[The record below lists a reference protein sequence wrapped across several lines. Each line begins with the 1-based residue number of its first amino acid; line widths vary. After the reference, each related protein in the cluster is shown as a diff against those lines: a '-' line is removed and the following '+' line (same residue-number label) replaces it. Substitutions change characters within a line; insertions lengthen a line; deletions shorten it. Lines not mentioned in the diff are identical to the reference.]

1 MHCNFTQTNV
11 TEIHFALV
19 QTYDVTLVLSNCVC
33 SRIFHLEKMEKQCQ
47 KNGIGKCKS
56 ERGTHDNAEKM
67 ENKMQIEK
75 GQTLQMEETCK

>member
-1 MHCNFTQTNV
+1 
-11 TEIHFALV
+11 
-19 QTYDVTLVLSNCVC
+19 
-33 SRIFHLEKMEKQCQ
+33 MEKQCQ
-47 KNGIGKCKS
+47 KHGIGKCKP